1 MSIIEN
7 PTHQAYLEEFIT
19 KAGKPTK
26 KGAPYFALLT
36 AVENKPEIY
45 KEVPE
50 ETKEILQL
58 LGTLKTGGSSDE
70 MSNIIEYIQRNWID
84 PESLSVDEGTMAK
97 FGGETA
103 YTVAGE
109 TYSGDPRRKVDWAGG
124 IPTED
129 KATTILD
136 AMKMKLSDNPA
147 YSDTTTTEEYEGL
160 MNELKAPGLLEK
172 FMNLFK

>member
-1 MSIIEN
+1 MALGQKTWLQDHEIDSYDSIQCIVEWE
-7 PTHQAYLEEFIT
+7 TSDGDKFTQT
-19 KAGKPTK
+19 
-26 KGAPYFALLT
+26 LLT
-36 AVENKPEIY
+36 
-45 KEVPE
+45 
-50 ETKEILQL
+50 
-58 LGTLKTGGSSDE
+58 
-70 MSNIIEYIQRNWID
+70 NWID
-84 PESLSVDEGTMAK
+84 PESLSVDEGTMGK

-147 YSDTTTTEEYEGL
+147 YSDTKCPEVKQCAIETVDDPCLWKQVFQVSVPGRPGAGS
-160 MNELKAPGLLEK
+160 APGDISRVLHMEIRRILHNPAREARPK
-172 FMNLFK
+172 IS